1 MSGDPQLCASLVSD
15 GLADKSDG
23 EPTSKTKLYAISSRF
38 DLGFERVKRF
48 TAIVRTLIAQAPAPT
63 SPPAVG
69 ILRRIFAPQRAATLA
84 ASTVKPASVAH
95 LSGWLDETIKFLE
108 SHRDQYLLLETIEL
122 DIMSE
127 SEESKLRA
135 CVEEEI
141 ARCLHAGAAVD
152 ALSVD
157 IAEAGRQL
165 KLATTQEQASP
176 MNAFFELHLDDDC
189 DSSRDGTTK
198 YPIGLQWDES
208 LYFGLWNR
216 AEFEAQRT

>member
-1 MSGDPQLCASLVSD
+1 
-15 GLADKSDG
+15 
-23 EPTSKTKLYAISSRF
+23 
-38 DLGFERVKRF
+38 
-48 TAIVRTLIAQAPAPT
+48 
-63 SPPAVG
+63 
-69 ILRRIFAPQRAATLA
+69 
-84 ASTVKPASVAH
+84 
-95 LSGWLDETIKFLE
+95 
-108 SHRDQYLLLETIEL
+108 
-122 DIMSE
+122 MSE